1 MTAQETSDLERFSL
15 HRSSSTVDGA
25 RTASLRST
33 PLFVVPETLADLAA
47 PEPRRS
53 AAQTRARNYL
63 VGHLRWL
70 RISDLVV
77 ILAALVITTVTRF
90 GLTEA
95 NVVATAT
102 TATTRQGLAYW
113 QIGLALAVAWVLM
126 LQVHSAYDGR
136 FSGHGVQEYRNVF
149 QASLWLFAVVAVLAF
164 ALKQDVARGYVLLA
178 FPLGTLLL
186 LGSRWGARRWLVHQ
200 RRAGMLSDQVLL
212 VGSQEQVTDL
222 VVALR
227 RTPDA
232 GYHVLGACVDDA
244 EGDFVAGVPVVG
256 TESDVLVRGVEMDVD
271 VIAVSS
277 SAGLGGPGLRRL
289 GWALEGTDIDLV
301 VAPGIMDV
309 AGPRVLT
316 RPVQGLPLIH
326 VEAPSFSGPTLVVKN
341 AMDRIGAVLILLL
354 LLPVFLVVA
363 LLIVLD
369 DRGPIFFR
377 QERVGRD
384 GKTFG
389 MMKFRTMI
397 TDAESVLP
405 QLMAANEAAGPLFKM
420 QDDPRVTRIGRVL
433 RKYSLDEFPQLLNVI
448 RGEMSLV
455 GPRPPLPREVAAYE
469 SDTRRRFLVKP
480 GMTGLWQIS
489 GRSDLSWNESVRLDL
504 YYVEN
509 WTPLLDVMI
518 MWRTFRVVVRPDGAG
533 AY

>member
-1 MTAQETSDLERFSL
+1 MTAQQDTEVRSAAL
-15 HRSSSTVDGA
+15 HRSTTIDSAQAVPV
-25 RTASLRST
+25 RST

-47 PEPRRS
+47 PRVRRTTG
-53 AAQTRARNYL
+53 QTRARHYL
-63 VGHLRWL
+63 TGYLRWL
-70 RISDLVV
+70 RFSDVVV
-77 ILAALVITTVTRF
+77 ILVALTITTLGRF
-90 GLTEA
+90 GFTGAGLTSS
-95 NVVATAT
+95 T
-102 TATTRQGLAYW
+102 TQDVAYW
-113 QIGLALAVAWVLM
+113 QIGLGLAVAWVVM
-126 LQVHSAYDGR
+126 LQLQSAYDGR

-149 QASLWLFAVVAVLAF
+149 QSSLWLFAAVAILAF

-186 LGSRWGARRWLVHQ
+186 LGSRWASRRWLVRQ
-200 RRAGMLSDQVLL
+200 RRAGLLSDRVLL
-212 VGSQEQVTDL
+212 VGDQEQVTDL

-227 RTPDA
+227 RAPDA
-232 GYHVLGACVDDA
+232 GYNVLGACVDDA
-244 EGDFVAGVPVVG
+244 DADFVAGVPVVG
-256 TESDVLVRGVEMDVD
+256 SESDVLVRGVELEVD

-277 SAGLGGPGLRRL
+277 SAGLGSSGLRRL

-326 VEAPSFSGPTLVVKN
+326 VEAPCFSGPNLVAKN
-341 AMDRIGAVLILLL
+341 VIDRVGAALILLV

-369 DRGPIFFR
+369 DRGPVFFR

-384 GKTFG
+384 GETFR
-389 MMKFRTMI
+389 MLKFRTMS
-397 TDAESVLP
+397 TDAETVLP
-405 QLMAANEAAGPLFKM
+405 QLMAANEAAGPLFKLK
-420 QDDPRVTRIGRVL
+420 DDPRVTGVGRVL
-433 RKYSLDEFPQLLNVI
+433 RRYSLDEFPQLINVM

-469 SDTRRRFLVKP
+469 SDTRRRLLVKP
-480 GMTGLWQIS
+480 GMTGMWQIS
-489 GRSDLSWNESVRLDL
+489 GRSNLSWDESVRLDL

-509 WTPLLDVMI
+509 WNPLLDLMI